1 METIIA
7 FMGKIF
13 TILTQKKITKPP
25 LANYVNSKEFLTN
38 TQSAENKSTTS
49 YLLKEKGLERLEEK
63 SLKQEEA
70 SMQNDGQNQDK
81 KVDASSVL
89 SENNNNNNNT
99 NAKLNHS
106 SKRTNFLRVPSKP
119 IS

>member
-1 METIIA
+1 
-7 FMGKIF
+7 
-13 TILTQKKITKPP
+13 
-25 LANYVNSKEFLTN
+25 
-38 TQSAENKSTTS
+38 
-49 YLLKEKGLERLEEK
+49 
-63 SLKQEEA
+63 
-70 SMQNDGQNQDK
+70 MQNDGQNQDK